1 MIWVVLEEVFA
12 DLDGWMLET
21 NADYASQS
29 LPPLRPI
36 MIRII
41 GQTALL
47 EANVDLPLV
56 ATQDVDAVARWS
68 DDAVR
73 HKLSELLE
81 ARGKLLDPLA
91 HEAWMPKDTRYIPF
105 FSGRLVTAELAMA
118 EYVLISK
125 ARTAPVK
132 NRVLL
137 TDYLAAG
144 PSPLFLQLARR
155 YAIDLDALL

>member
-1 MIWVVLEEVFA
+1 VLEEVFEK
-12 DLDGWMLET
+12 LDGWMLET

-29 LPPLRPI
+29 LPLLRPI
-36 MIRII
+36 IIRII

-47 EANVDLPLV
+47 EANVKLPLA

-73 HKLSELLE
+73 RKLCELLE
-81 ARGKLLDPLA
+81 ARGKMLDPLA
-91 HEAWMPKDTRYIPF
+91 HEAWMPEDTRYMPF
-105 FSGRLVTAELAMA
+105 FSGRLVTAQLAMP

-125 ARTAPVK
+125 AKTAPAK

-155 YAIDLDALL
+155 YAIDLEALI

>member
-1 MIWVVLEEVFA
+1 VLEEVFKN
-12 DLDGWMLET
+12 LDGWMLET
-21 NADYASQS
+21 NADFASQS

-36 MIRII
+36 IIRII

-47 EANVDLPLV
+47 EANVNLPLA

-73 HKLSELLE
+73 RKLSELLE
-81 ARGKLLDPLA
+81 ARGKMLDPLA
-91 HEAWMPKDTRYIPF
+91 HEAWMPEDTQYMPF
-105 FSGRLVTAELAMA
+105 FSGRLVTAQLAMP
-118 EYVLISK
+118 EYVLVSK
-125 ARTAPVK
+125 AKTAPIK

-144 PSPLFLQLARR
+144 PSSLFLQLAQR
-155 YAIDLDALL
+155 YAIDLESLI